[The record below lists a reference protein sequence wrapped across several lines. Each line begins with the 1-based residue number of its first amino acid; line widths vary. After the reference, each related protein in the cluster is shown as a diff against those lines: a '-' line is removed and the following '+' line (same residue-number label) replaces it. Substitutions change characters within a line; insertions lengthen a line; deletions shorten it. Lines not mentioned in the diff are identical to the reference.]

1 MTRSTAPLP
10 VGTAWIDGYNCG
22 YSAADQ
28 SPVRSIPPAPQ
39 AHSDQADGWAG
50 GWLHGWADG
59 RTDLRRPVLPGFQTA
74 GTIPPTR

>member
-1 MTRSTAPLP
+1 MTRSTAPP
-10 VGTAWIDGYNCG
+10 ATAAWIDGYNCG

-74 GTIPPTR
+74 DIPPTR